1 MKVDPTEVQRHLGGV
16 DYPAK
21 KDELIAAADRNDAPQ
36 TVVEALQTLDQ
47 EEFGGPDEVQAA
59 LA

>member
-1 MKVDPTEVQRHLGGV
+1 MKVDPIEVQRHLGGV

-36 TVVEALQTLDQ
+36 AVVEALQALDQ
-47 EEFGGPDEVQAA
+47 EEFEGPDEVQAA